1 MSYLMTGYHKYL
13 PNGHLRT
20 EIDLVEFHEFGI
32 LPELEVRVDHPVG
45 ETFTANT
52 DAFKHTVTGQLVHHK
67 VRVDE
72 TCETNVHIP
81 VKTKLS
87 FLVTI
92 LKVINMTVN
101 LMTMQ

>member
-1 MSYLMTGYHKYL
+1 M
-13 PNGHLRT
+13 PNGHLGT
-20 EIDLVEFHEFGI
+20 EIDLFGILEFGI

-72 TCETNVHIP
+72 TCV
-81 VKTKLS
+81 TK
-87 FLVTI
+87 
-92 LKVINMTVN
+92 
-101 LMTMQ
+101 